1 MFYLLY
7 FFKNHKKYV
16 KILCFGILLTIIT
29 NLMSI
34 SLSVIS
40 GWLLTSTFLFKFI
53 VNSINYNY
61 IVPSAIIRIISI
73 IKTVAK
79 YFEKIIK
86 HDSTLKVL
94 KNLRKMIFCKIFPL
108 YPSNLQHLNNSDIL
122 NTLISDIE
130 TLDHLYIQILSP
142 IISLFITIII
152 ILINL
157 SFFSFKLSIIIC
169 LILFFSLL
177 IHSIYFYNL
186 GKSIGKNNIYY
197 RNKYYFYI
205 SNYLYY
211 QTEYRIF
218 EGINMIR
225 KKIHFL
231 EIQWQKIQ
239 CKKNNY
245 NAQSQS
251 IMIII
256 NGINI
261 ITLLIY
267 SNFYLSNNLNSKFY
281 IISFLLCLI
290 TLSNMLLSISNIFH
304 NISEV
309 LLSAKKIFMIINQ
322 KPIIKFTK
330 QKNFFTKK
338 NSNII
343 INIDNIS
350 FSYPQQPLLIL
361 KNLSLLIKYNEK
373 IAITGHNGCGKS
385 TLLMLL
391 TRAWDPIKGI
401 IYLNN
406 INLKLLDSS
415 ILRQNISV
423 INQRIYLFSDTLK
436 NNLLLNNQNN
446 CNINYEF
453 LIKIIRLVGL
463 NKLIDNN
470 NKGLELW
477 MGEGGRSLSGG
488 ELKRLAIARAILH
501 NGNLILL
508 DEPTEGLDNI
518 TSYNILKLIFSI
530 FKKKTIVII
539 THNINIIKKMD
550 LIYFMD
556 NGCFIEKGHHND
568 LVNKKG
574 KYWNYIKNNI
584 INDKKTFK
592 Y

>member
-7 FFKNHKKYV
+7 FLQNYKKYV
-16 KILCFGILLTIIT
+16 KILCFGILITIIT

-40 GWLLTSTFLFKFI
+40 GWLLTSTFLFKLI
-53 VNSINYNY
+53 SNSINYNY
-61 IVPSAIIRIISI
+61 IVPSALIRIISL
-73 IKTVAK
+73 IKTVTK

-86 HDSTLKVL
+86 HDSTLQVL
-94 KNLRKMIFCKIFPL
+94 KNLRIMIFCKIFPL
-108 YPSNLQHLNNSDIL
+108 YPSNLQYLNNSDIL

-142 IISLFITIII
+142 IISLFVTIII

-157 SFFSFKLSIIIC
+157 SFFSLTLSIILC
-169 LILFFSLL
+169 SILFFSLL
-177 IHSIYFYNL
+177 LHSIYFYNL
-186 GKSIGKNNIYY
+186 SKSIGKNNIYY
-197 RNKYYFYI
+197 RNKYYLYI

-211 QTEYRIF
+211 QIEYRIF
-218 EGINMIR
+218 EGINIIR
-225 KKIHFL
+225 KKIYFL
-231 EIQWQKIQ
+231 ETQWKNIQY
-239 CKKNNY
+239 KKNNY

-251 IMIII
+251 IIIII

-267 SNFYLSNNLNSKFY
+267 SNLYLSHNLNSKFY

-290 TLSNMLLSISNIFH
+290 TLSHLLLPIGNIFH

-309 LLSAKKIFMIINQ
+309 LLSAKQIFMIIYQ
-322 KPIIKFTK
+322 KPIINFAK
-330 QKNFFTKK
+330 QKKNFTERKH
-338 NSNII
+338 NII

-361 KNLSLLIKYNEK
+361 KNLSLFIKANEK

-406 INLKLLDSS
+406 INLKLWDLS
-415 ILRQNISV
+415 ILRKNISV

-446 CNINYEF
+446 YNINYEY
-453 LIKIIRLVGL
+453 LIKIIHLVGL
-463 NKLIDNN
+463 NKLIDN

-539 THNINIIKKMD
+539 THNINIMKKMD
-550 LIYFMD
+550 FIYFMD
-556 NGCFIEKGHHND
+556 NGCFIEKGHYND

-574 KYWNYIKNNI
+574 KYWKYINNNTM
-584 INDKKTFK
+584 NDKKNI
-592 Y
+592 

>member
-7 FFKNHKKYV
+7 FLKNYKKYLI
-16 KILCFGILLTIIT
+16 ILFFGIIITIIT

-34 SLSVIS
+34 SLSIIS
-40 GWLLTSTFLFKFI
+40 GYLLTSTFIFNF
-53 VNSINYNY
+53 NSVNYNY
-61 IVPSAIIRIISI
+61 VVPSVIIRIISI
-73 IKTVAK
+73 IKTVTK

-86 HDSTLKVL
+86 HDSTLQVL
-94 KNLRKMIFCKIFPL
+94 KNLRIIIFRKIFPL
-108 YPSNLQHLNNSDIL
+108 YPSNLKYLNNSDIL
-122 NTLISDIE
+122 NTLISDIQ

-152 ILINL
+152 ILISLN
-157 SFFSFKLSIIIC
+157 FFSYILSIILFI
-169 LILFFSLL
+169 ILFFSLSL
-177 IHSIYFYNL
+177 YMIYFYNL
-186 GKSIGKNNIYY
+186 GKPIGKNNIDL
-197 RNKYYFYI
+197 RNQYYFYI
-205 SNYLYY
+205 SNYLFY

-218 EGINMIR
+218 EGINIIR
-225 KKIHFL
+225 KKINFL
-231 EIQWQKIQ
+231 EKKWQNIQY
-239 CKKNNY
+239 KKNNY
-245 NAQSQS
+245 NARSQS
-251 IMIII
+251 IIIII

-261 ITLLIY
+261 ITFLVY
-267 SNFYLSNNLNSKFY
+267 SNLYLSKNINSKFY

-290 TLSNMLLSISNIFH
+290 TLSNMLYTISDIFH

-322 KPIIKFTK
+322 KPIVKFS
-330 QKNFFTKK
+330 KK
-338 NSNII
+338 NKNIQEKNNYII

-350 FSYPQQPLLIL
+350 FHYPQQPLLIL
-361 KNLSLLIKYNEK
+361 KKLSLFIKNNEK

-406 INLKLLDSS
+406 INLKLWNLST
-415 ILRQNISV
+415 LRKNISV
-423 INQRIYLFSDTLK
+423 INQRVYLFSDTLK

-446 CNINYEF
+446 YDYKY
-453 LIKIIRLVGL
+453 LIKIINLVGL
-463 NKLIDNN
+463 NKLINN
-470 NKGLELW
+470 DKGLELW

-488 ELKRLAIARAILH
+488 ELKRLAIARTILH
-501 NGNLILL
+501 NGQLILL

-530 FKKKTIVII
+530 FRKKTIIII

-550 LIYFMD
+550 CTYFMD
-556 NGCFIEKGHHND
+556 NGCFIEKGHHNY
-568 LVNKKG
+568 LVNKRG

-584 INDKKTFK
+584 MNDNKKII
-592 Y
+592 